1 MRTLVAKMFRVN
13 PITFA
18 EDIDDLLNG
27 LKLRIF
33 RFGKWITLI
42 VVVVNALMLILGE
55 SRFIEDW
62 SVLDRLRYEWKAVR
76 WWIEREIIG

>member
-1 MRTLVAKMFRVN
+1 MRTLAAKMFRVN

-27 LKLRIF
+27 LKRRIF

-42 VVVVNALMLILGE
+42 VVVVNALMLIFGE
-55 SRFIEDW
+55 SRFIDDW
-62 SVLDRLRYEWKAVR
+62 SVLDRLRYEWKHLR
-76 WWIEREIIG
+76 RLIDWNIL